1 MLSDEVKKTFLFER
15 YFWIFVKL
23 FVEVVL
29 ILVVIILN
37 FKSLYPNIDTKQK
50 KFKKMGNFFIVA
62 IKKHP
67 KTSLL
72 QD

>member
-1 MLSDEVKKTFLFER
+1 
-15 YFWIFVKL
+15 VKL

-29 ILVVIILN
+29 ILVVMILN

-62 IKKHP
+62 RKKHP
-67 KTSLL
+67 KTFLL
-72 QD
+72 QDKKDASQPPVLKRTFHD

>member
-29 ILVVIILN
+29 ILVAMILN

-62 IKKHP
+62 RKKHP

>member
-1 MLSDEVKKTFLFER
+1 MKEVVRSKTKKVKTPLLSDEVKKTFLFER

-37 FKSLYPNIDTKQK
+37 FKSLYPNIGTKQK
-50 KFKKMGNFFIVA
+50 KFK
-62 IKKHP
+62 
-67 KTSLL
+67 
-72 QD
+72 

>member
-29 ILVVIILN
+29 ILVVIILI
-37 FKSLYPNIDTKQK
+37 FKSLYPNIGTKQK
-50 KFKKMGNFFIVA
+50 KFK
-62 IKKHP
+62 
-67 KTSLL
+67 
-72 QD
+72 

>member
-50 KFKKMGNFFIVA
+50 KFKKKGNFFIVA
-62 IKKHP
+62 RKKHP

>member
-37 FKSLYPNIDTKQK
+37 FKSLYPNIGTKQK

-62 IKKHP
+62 RKKHP